1 MWFYMKYIALNRGWR
16 ILMSINCRYGKDK
29 YKTEMLLNVT
39 TMLGINVSFSLHFL
53 PTYDIK

>member
-1 MWFYMKYIALNRGWR
+1 
-16 ILMSINCRYGKDK
+16 MSINCRYGKDK